1 MQSTQD
7 LFTWKTQ
14 IGKKNHGTS
23 QVQANTALE
32 IEQLQELLTDPVDP
46 QPMS

>member
-14 IGKKNHGTS
+14 IGKKPRTS